1 MSRFATSLAKSKL
14 LRART
19 LYRMMAQKLAALNSP
34 LILRDM
40 ASPSKRWKNE
50 KDEVRWTHRWKR

>member
-1 MSRFATSLAKSKL
+1 MIRFATSLAKSTL

-19 LYRMMAQKLAALNSP
+19 LYRTMAQKFAALNSP

-40 ASPSKRWKNE
+40 ASPIKRWRK
-50 KDEVRWTHRWKR
+50 